1 VEGAT
6 GQVLMAKEIAGQSSN
21 SSQMQML
28 SIGDLGL
35 IGIPGEPFTHT
46 VLDIKEQS
54 PKPLT
59 GVISY
64 ANDYQG
70 YFPDALS
77 IEAGSY
83 EALISPYGADVADM
97 LRATATDLL
106 KNE

>member
-1 VEGAT
+1 
-6 GQVLMAKEIAGQSSN
+6 MAKEIAGRSAN
-21 SSQMQML
+21 RSQMQML

-35 IGIPGEPFTHT
+35 IGIPGEPFTRT
-46 VLDIKEQS
+46 VLDIKQES
-54 PKPLT
+54 PKPIS

-77 IEAGSY
+77 IDQGSY
-83 EALISPYGADVADM
+83 EALISPFGADVADL
-97 LRATATDLL
+97 LRKTAIELL